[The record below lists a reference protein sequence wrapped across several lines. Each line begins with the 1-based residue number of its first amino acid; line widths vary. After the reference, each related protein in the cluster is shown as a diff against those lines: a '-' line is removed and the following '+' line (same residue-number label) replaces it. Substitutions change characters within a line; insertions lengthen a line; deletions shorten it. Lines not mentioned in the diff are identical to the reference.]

1 MHVLITG
8 GTGLIGQALRQKL
21 LAEGHRV
28 SILSRSGGDFAWDVT
43 NTYFQPEALVGVD
56 AVVHLAGAGIAD
68 KRWTEARKKELIG
81 SRVDSS
87 ALLIHALKTIPNQ
100 VRVVVSA
107 SAIGYY
113 GADSGEERCEES
125 SPAGTD
131 FLAACS
137 KAWETSI
144 SGIEDLGI
152 RLVKLRIG
160 LVLSAK
166 GGIFPVLCRPIRY
179 VVGAVL
185 GHGKQWQSWIHV
197 DDLVGMFLLGLR
209 DESLKGVFNAVSPGP
224 IRHREMTQKIARAMH
239 KPLLLPPIPGFLLRL
254 ALGEMACLV
263 LGGNL
268 VVADKIQKE
277 GKFTFTYT
285 RLEDALKELLHD

>member
-1 MHVLITG
+1 
-8 GTGLIGQALRQKL
+8 
-21 LAEGHRV
+21 
-28 SILSRSGGDFAWDVT
+28 
-43 NTYFQPEALVGVD
+43 
-56 AVVHLAGAGIAD
+56 
-68 KRWTEARKKELIG
+68 
-81 SRVDSS
+81 VDSS

-100 VRVVVSA
+100 VRVVISA

-113 GADSGEERCEES
+113 GADSWEGRCEES
-125 SPAGTD
+125 SSAGSD
-131 FLAACS
+131 FLAACT

-144 SGIEDLGI
+144 SGVEDLGI

-179 VVGAVL
+179 LVGAVL
-185 GHGKQWQSWIHV
+185 GNGKQWQSWIHV

-268 VVADKIQKE
+268 VLADKIQKE
-277 GKFTFTYT
+277 GKYTFTYT
-285 RLEDALKELLHD
+285 RLEDALKELLHG